1 MVIRTADAQFQAQSA
16 WVHKLRSVVCKAGY
30 CPKTIDYLVQ
40 HEQAYQQELAFIAN
54 PPADVEIV
62 QIFAGKKLHSKLLG
76 STDSDLRH
84 DHKIGVA
91 AGKAYLEQQN
101 AFESNALNAINQA
114 DISEF
119 SEAEY
124 AHSPQTQSARLW
136 TEAQL
141 QAIEQEEVEQKEV
154 TQQEEHQQLAPRE
167 LVAQRTLPPQRL
179 SA

>member
-1 MVIRTADAQFQAQSA
+1 M
-16 WVHKLRSVVCKAGY
+16 
-30 CPKTIDYLVQ
+30 VQ

-114 DISEF
+114 DISEI

-124 AHSPQTQSARLW
+124 AHNPQTQTARLW
-136 TEAQL
+136 TETQL
-141 QAIEQEEVEQKEV
+141 QAIEHEAVEQE
-154 TQQEEHQQLAPRE
+154 EEHQQIAPRE
-167 LVAQRTLPPQRL
+167 LVAQRTVSPQRL